1 MSHNKHTHEWNDKG
15 GVYYTCPLQQKQE
28 CACGATRY
36 IEISNSGIPTVKLT
50 DEEFKQRILKKTHN
64 KNN

>member
-1 MSHNKHTHEWNDKG
+1 VSVVKNTTNKIDMTHNKHTHEWNDKG

-36 IEISNSGIPTVKLT
+36 IQTG
-50 DEEFKQRILKKTHN
+50 
-64 KNN
+64 NNDAVTIC